1 MKYCILTVTLCAVTG
16 LCLAQTA
23 TPASKPA
30 SRPTSQPTTKPD
42 SAIVIARCIKD
53 IRDAARPEQAGTAY
67 AKGCQANR
75 QDPALHNAYM
85 LRLIQFK
92 QLPLAD
98 YPARTLTTLEPENA
112 LAWAVSGYNA
122 AKKGDLDR
130 AMKCL
135 THAAAINPQD
145 KATAANLG
153 QMIAWYDSLPKP
165 PFRLS
170 AAEAAT
176 LKEAR
181 NNLANDPDFEDSA
194 GRVNKAVEAYKD
206 KLAETATNLE
216 KAKSEL
222 SEIQSAGKA
231 QETDYNNIQ
240 DRLKDIRLTI
250 NRKQG
255 IADDKNSDAIVVA
268 QMRSDISELQSEQ
281 SRVKRES
288 DDLKAQVQKTK
299 AQFDRKN
306 REINDL
312 KKRSA
317 QPVEYSKLFQWQP
330 PTAASLTKQP
340 TSTTASAPA
349 VEDPQ

>member
-1 MKYCILTVTLCAVTG
+1 MKYCILIVTLCMITG
-16 LCLAQTA
+16 LCRAQTA
-23 TPASKPA
+23 TPASQQ
-30 SRPTSQPTTKPD
+30 TSQPTTKPD
-42 SAIVIARCIKD
+42 SAVVVAKCIKD
-53 IRDAARPEQAGTAY
+53 IHDAARAEQAGTAY
-67 AKGCQANR
+67 AKGCLANR

-85 LRLIQFK
+85 VRLIQFK

-98 YPARTLTTLEPENA
+98 HPAKTLTTLEPQNA
-112 LAWAVSGYNA
+112 LAWAVTGYNA
-122 AKKGDLDR
+122 AKKGDLDL

-135 THAAAINPQD
+135 AHAAAINPQD

-153 QMIAWYDSLPKP
+153 QMIAWYESLPKP

-176 LKEAR
+176 LKDAR

-206 KLAETATNLE
+206 KLAEIAGNLD

-231 QETDYNNIQ
+231 QETDYNSVQ

-255 IADDKNSDAIVVA
+255 IANDKNTDPLTAA
-268 QMRSDISELQSEQ
+268 QMQSDISELQAEQ
-281 SRVKRES
+281 SKVKRDS
-288 DDLKAQVQKTK
+288 DDLKALVQKTK

-330 PTAASLTKQP
+330 PAAVD
-340 TSTTASAPA
+340 STTQPATTTTSAPA
-349 VEDPQ
+349 VEDPR